1 MSCERAS
8 KKENK
13 KRFSLGLHLFITYLC
28 SKFKSCQPSVVSPQL
43 GLDRLKADC

>member
-1 MSCERAS
+1 MSCQCTS

-13 KRFSLGLHLFITYLC
+13 MRFSLGLHLFITYFC

>member
-13 KRFSLGLHLFITYLC
+13 KRFYLGLHLFITYLC
-28 SKFKSCQPSVVSPQL
+28 SKFKSCQPSAVSHQF